1 MKKKEISEVPDCTV
15 FLLGKA
21 YQKAHGDFKKRL
33 KPFGLTNMQHLVLE
47 GLWYEEGLTASELGR
62 LLILDKATLSG
73 VLDRMVEGG
82 WVVKQQDPED
92 RRINRIFPSDKA
104 NRMKK
109 ELIDV
114 RKEANEEL
122 LSEFKHE
129 ERILLKRFLRDLIL
143 E

>member
-1 MKKKEISEVPDCTV
+1 MKKKLSELPDCTV

-21 YQKAHGDFKKRL
+21 YQKAHGDFKKQL

-47 GLWYEEGLTASELGR
+47 GLWYKNGITAAELGK

-82 WVVKQQDPED
+82 WLSKKQDPED
-92 RRINRIFPSDKA
+92 KRVNRLFPSDKA
-104 NRMKK
+104 SRMKS
-109 ELIDV
+109 ELIEL
-114 RKEANEEL
+114 RKIANKKLLTGFNPEEQ
-122 LSEFKHE
+122 
-129 ERILLKRFLRDLIL
+129 ILLKRFLRDLIW

>member
-1 MKKKEISEVPDCTV
+1 MQKKLSELPDCTV

-21 YQKAHGDFKKRL
+21 YQKAHGDFKKQL

-47 GLWYEEGLTASELGR
+47 GLWYEKGITAAELGK

-82 WVVKQQDPED
+82 WLLKKQDPED
-92 RRINRIFPSDKA
+92 KRVNRLFPSDKA
-104 NRMKK
+104 SRMKS
-109 ELIDV
+109 ELIEL
-114 RKEANEEL
+114 RKIANKKLLTGFNPEEQ
-122 LSEFKHE
+122 
-129 ERILLKRFLRDLIL
+129 ILLKRFLRDLIW

>member
-1 MKKKEISEVPDCTV
+1 MEKKVSEVPDCTV

-21 YQKAHGDFKKRL
+21 YQKAHGDFKKYL

-73 VLDRMVEGG
+73 VLDRMADGG
-82 WVVKQQDPED
+82 WIVKKQDPHD
-92 RRINRIFPSDKA
+92 RRVNRIFPSEKA
-104 NRMKK
+104 NQMKT

-114 RKEANEEL
+114 RKKANEAL
-122 LSEFKHE
+122 LSGFTSE
-129 ERILLKRFLRDLIL
+129 EQVLLKRFLRDLVYD
-143 E
+143 